1 MQRMNAES
9 LRQGRSL
16 VCSNRVCGLMLVAA
30 GLMLNAGAQSPDGDV
45 GAGNSA
51 MLLTV
56 TDAIGPATADY
67 VTRGLRLAHER
78 GNTLV
83 ILKLDTPGGLDSAMR
98 DINLAIIAS
107 PVPVV
112 TYVAPSGARAA
123 SAGTY
128 ILYASHVA
136 AMAPATN
143 LGAATPVQLGGLPSL
158 PPKNP
163 LKPDKD
169 AIEGDS
175 KTDEANKEK
184 ITSPPV
190 TDAMTK
196 KIVNDA
202 VAYIR
207 GLARM
212 RGRNE
217 DWAEKAV
224 RDGVSLTAE
233 DALEQNVVDVI
244 AVNEQALLEQ
254 LDGRVVDIHGVKIT
268 LETEHTMID
277 AHAPDWRT
285 ELLGVIASPNVAY
298 ILMLL
303 GIYGMFFELAN
314 PGAIVPGVVGAIC
327 LLVAMF
333 ALQMLPVNYAGL
345 ALILLGIAFMI
356 GELFLPSFG
365 TLGIG
370 GIVAFAIGSVLLFD
384 TDTDEFRVS
393 ISIVAAVTV
402 LTAAFF
408 LLAIGALFKARK
420 GPIVSGREQLIGSVG
435 SVLSDFDTT
444 GQIRVHGETWN
455 ARTEQPM
462 HSGDRVT
469 VTAIDGLTLHIEPT
483 EETGS

>member
-1 MQRMNAES
+1 MRRMNAES
-9 LRQGRSL
+9 LRQGRSPT
-16 VCSNRVCGLMLVAA
+16 CSTWVCGLMLMAA
-30 GLMLNAGAQSPDGDV
+30 GLMLNAGAKSPDGDV
-45 GAGNSA
+45 GVSNTA

-56 TDAIGPATADY
+56 ADAIGPATADY

-128 ILYASHVA
+128 MLYASHVA

-143 LGAATPVQLGGLPSL
+143 LGAATPVQIGGLPSL

-169 AIEGDS
+169 TRGDDS
-175 KTDEANKEK
+175 KTDEAKKEK
-184 ITSPPV
+184 TPSPPV

-207 GLARM
+207 GLAHM

-233 DALEQNVVDVI
+233 DALEQNVIDLI

-277 AHAPDWRT
+277 VHAPDWRT

-345 ALILLGIAFMI
+345 ALILLGIAFMLM
-356 GELFLPSFG
+356 ELFVPSFG

-393 ISIVAAVTV
+393 VYIVAAVTV

-444 GQIRVHGETWN
+444 GRIRVHGETWN

-469 VTAIDGLTLHIEPT
+469 ITAIDGLMLHIEPT
-483 EETGS
+483 EEEGS

>member
-1 MQRMNAES
+1 MPRMTQERLKDTRPWTWPVRACAV
-9 LRQGRSL
+9 LF
-16 VCSNRVCGLMLVAA
+16 VACGLMVNADEEAPAEDQRA
-30 GLMLNAGAQSPDGDV
+30 GGT
-45 GAGNSA
+45 A
-51 MLLTV
+51 MVLTV
-56 TDAIGPATADY
+56 ADTIGPATADY
-67 VTRGLRLAHER
+67 IIRGLRLAHER
-78 GNTLV
+78 GDALV
-83 ILKLDTPGGLDSAMR
+83 ILKLDTPGGLDRSMR

-112 TYVAPSGARAA
+112 AYVAPSGARAA

-143 LGAATPVQLGGLPSL
+143 IGAATPVQMGGLPSL
-158 PPKNP
+158 PPKSP

-169 AIEGDS
+169 KGGDDS
-175 KTDEANKEK
+175 KADKNGDDEAA
-184 ITSPPV
+184 SPPAG
-190 TDAMTK
+190 DAMTK

-224 RDGVSLTAE
+224 REGVSLAAE
-233 DALEQNVVDVI
+233 DALEQNAVDFI
-244 AVNEQALLEQ
+244 AVNERALLEH
-254 LDGRVVDIHGVKIT
+254 LDGHVVEIHGVELT
-268 LETEHTMID
+268 LETEHLMID
-277 AHAPDWRT
+277 TLAPDWRT
-285 ELLGVIASPNVAY
+285 ELLGVIANPNIAY
-298 ILMLL
+298 IFMLL

-327 LLVAMF
+327 LLIAMF

-356 GELFLPSFG
+356 GELFVPSFG
-365 TLGIG
+365 ALGMG

-393 ISIVAAVTV
+393 ISIVAAVTA

-408 LLAIGALFKARK
+408 LLALGALLKARK
-420 GPIVSGREQLIGSVG
+420 GPIVSGREQLVGSVG
-435 SVLSDFDTT
+435 NVLGDFVTA
-444 GQIRVHGETWN
+444 GKIRVHGEIWN
-455 ARTEQPM
+455 AHTEQPM
-462 HSGDRVT
+462 RNGDRVKI
-469 VTAIDGLTLHIEPT
+469 TAIDGLTLHIEPV
-483 EETGS
+483 EEEA

>member
-1 MQRMNAES
+1 MQRMNKKPSRKCCA
-9 LRQGRSL
+9 RT
-16 VCSNRVCGLMLVAA
+16 CSTWLCGLMFVAA
-30 GLMLNAGAQSPDGDV
+30 GLMLNASAESPSGDV
-45 GAGNSA
+45 RATNNA

-56 TDAIGPATADY
+56 AGAIGPATADY
-67 VTRGLRLAHER
+67 ITRGLRQAHER
-78 GNTLV
+78 GDALV

-107 PVPVV
+107 PVPVA

-143 LGAATPVQLGGLPSL
+143 LGAATPVQIGGFPSL
-158 PPKNP
+158 PSKSP

-169 AIEGDS
+169 IPGDDS
-175 KTDEANKEK
+175 KTDEKKAEK
-184 ITSPPV
+184 APSPPE

-202 VAYIR
+202 AAYIR

-217 DWAEKAV
+217 DWAEQAV
-224 RDGVSLTAE
+224 RDGVSLAAE

-244 AVNEQALLEQ
+244 AVDERALLEQ

-268 LETEHTMID
+268 LETAHSTID
-277 AHAPDWRT
+277 PRAPDWRT
-285 ELLGVIASPNVAY
+285 ELLGVIANPNIAY
-298 ILMLL
+298 IFMLL

-327 LLVAMF
+327 LLIAMF

-345 ALILLGIAFMI
+345 ALIVLGIAFMV
-356 GELFLPSFG
+356 GELFVPSFG
-365 TLGIG
+365 ALGMG

-393 ISIVAAVTV
+393 ISIVAAVTI

-408 LLAIGALFKARK
+408 LLALGALFKARR

-435 SVLSDFDTT
+435 NVLGDFETT
-444 GQIRVHGETWN
+444 GRIRVHGETWN
-455 ARTEQPM
+455 ARAEQSM

-469 VTAIDGLTLHIEPT
+469 VTAIDGLMLHIEPT